1 MRVILFLA
9 VVCLVLAALLET
21 ANSKPA
27 DKKAKKGA
35 LSTPAKRKASPKA
48 STPAKGKAAKDTK
61 SPAKKDAKPKKDEK
75 SKSKSVAKKDKA
87 PKAKSVV
94 KAATETK
101 NAKSTPGKDKKSP
114 ATPKAIKAAEPK
126 PDSSVPGPSS
136 APVVAERDVGEASG
150 NAFDLENVDDFGD
163 EDNEFDEDNYLAGA
177 EEPLNDDEFD
187 GVADDFSGM
196 GLDQDKPKSNMD
208 E

>member
-35 LSTPAKRKASPKA
+35 VSTPAKGKASPKA
-48 STPAKGKAAKDTK
+48 ATPAKGKAAKDSK
-61 SPAKKDAKPKKDEK
+61 SPTKKDSKPKKDEK
-75 SKSKSVAKKDKA
+75 SKSKSVANKDKA

-94 KAATETK
+94 KAATKPK
-101 NAKSTPGKDKKSP
+101 NAKSTPSKDKKSP
-114 ATPKAIKAAEPK
+114 ATPKAIKAVESK
-126 PDSSVPGPSS
+126 PESSVPGPSS
-136 APVVAERDVGEASG
+136 APVVAERDVGEASA
-150 NAFDLENVDDFGD
+150 NNFDTVDDFGA
-163 EDNEFDEDNYLAGA
+163 EFDEDNDLAEE
-177 EEPLNDDEFD
+177 EEPLNDDAF
-187 GVADDFSGM
+187 DDFSGM

>member
-35 LSTPAKRKASPKA
+35 VSTPSKGKASPKA
-48 STPAKGKAAKDTK
+48 ATPAKGKAAKDAK
-61 SPAKKDAKPKKDEK
+61 SPTKKDSKPKKDEK
-75 SKSKSVAKKDKA
+75 T
-87 PKAKSVV
+87 KSVV
-94 KAATETK
+94 KAATKPK
-101 NAKSTPGKDKKSP
+101 NAKSTPSKDKKSP
-114 ATPKAIKAAEPK
+114 ATPKAIKAVESK
-126 PDSSVPGPSS
+126 PESSVPGPSS
-136 APVVAERDVGEASG
+136 APVVAERDVGEASA
-150 NAFDLENVDDFGD
+150 NNFDTVDDFGA
-163 EDNEFDEDNYLAGA
+163 EFDEDNDLAEE
-177 EEPLNDDEFD
+177 EEPLNDDAF
-187 GVADDFSGM
+187 DDFSGM

>member
-1 MRVILFLA
+1 MRAILFLA

-27 DKKAKKGA
+27 DKNAKKGA
-35 LSTPAKRKASPKA
+35 VPTPAKRKASPKA
-48 STPAKGKAAKDTK
+48 DPA
-61 SPAKKDAKPKKDEK
+61 KDEK
-75 SKSKSVAKKDKA
+75 RKSKSVAKKDKA
-87 PKAKSVV
+87 SKAKSVV
-94 KAATETK
+94 KAATKPK

-126 PDSSVPGPSS
+126 PESSVPGPSS

-150 NAFDLENVDDFGD
+150 NAFDLENVDDFGV
-163 EDNEFDEDNYLAGA
+163 EDNEFDDDNDLAA
-177 EEPLNDDEFD
+177 EEEPLNDDEI
-187 GVADDFSGM
+187 DDFSGM
-196 GLDQDKPKSNMD
+196 GLGQDKPKSNMD

>member
-9 VVCLVLAALLET
+9 VVCLVLAALLDT

-35 LSTPAKRKASPKA
+35 LSTPAKGKASPKTA
-48 STPAKGKAAKDTK
+48 TPAKGKAAKDGK

-94 KAATETK
+94 KAATKPK
-101 NAKSTPGKDKKSP
+101 NAKSTP

-126 PDSSVPGPSS
+126 PESSVPGPSS

-150 NAFDLENVDDFGD
+150 NVFDLENVDDFGD
-163 EDNEFDEDNYLAGA
+163 EDNEFDDDNDLAA
-177 EEPLNDDEFD
+177 EEEPLNDNEFD
-187 GVADDFSGM
+187 GAAYDFSGM

>member
-35 LSTPAKRKASPKA
+35 VSTPSKGKASPKA
-48 STPAKGKAAKDTK
+48 ATPAKGKAAKDAK
-61 SPAKKDAKPKKDEK
+61 SPTKKDSKPKK
-75 SKSKSVAKKDKA
+75 
-87 PKAKSVV
+87 
-94 KAATETK
+94 ATKPK
-101 NAKSTPGKDKKSP
+101 NAKSTPSKDKKSP
-114 ATPKAIKAAEPK
+114 ATPKAIKAVESK
-126 PDSSVPGPSS
+126 PESSVPGPSS
-136 APVVAERDVGEASG
+136 APVVAERDVGEASA
-150 NAFDLENVDDFGD
+150 NNFDTVDDFGA
-163 EDNEFDEDNYLAGA
+163 EFDEDNDLAEE
-177 EEPLNDDEFD
+177 EEPLNDDAF
-187 GVADDFSGM
+187 DDFSGM

>member
-1 MRVILFLA
+1 MRVILFLV

-35 LSTPAKRKASPKA
+35 VSTPAKGKASPKA
-48 STPAKGKAAKDTK
+48 ATPAKGKAAKDTK
-61 SPAKKDAKPKKDEK
+61 SPTKKDSKPKKDEK
-75 SKSKSVAKKDKA
+75 SKSKSVANKDKA

-94 KAATETK
+94 KAATKPK
-101 NAKSTPGKDKKSP
+101 NAKSTPSKDEKSP
-114 ATPKAIKAAEPK
+114 AMPKTIKAAEPK
-126 PDSSVPGPSS
+126 PESSVPGPSS
-136 APVVAERDVGEASG
+136 APVVAERAVVEASG
-150 NAFDLENVDDFGD
+150 NDWETVDDFGA
-163 EDNEFDEDNYLAGA
+163 EFDEDNDLAEE
-177 EEPLNDDEFD
+177 EEPLNDDAF
-187 GVADDFSGM
+187 DDFSGM